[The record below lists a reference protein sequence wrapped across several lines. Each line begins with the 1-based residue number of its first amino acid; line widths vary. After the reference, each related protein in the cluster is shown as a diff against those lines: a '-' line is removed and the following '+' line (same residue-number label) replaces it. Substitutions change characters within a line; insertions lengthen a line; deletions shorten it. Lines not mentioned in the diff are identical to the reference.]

1 MEAKMAR
8 RALVSSI
15 IVVLTSF
22 IIMHAYG
29 ENSLPRFSSGHYHD
43 QMQKMEA
50 YKASLLRRDL
60 ISIPPSSMFP
70 SPSFASSP
78 SPSQSV
84 TPTPRVYHVTSYGAD
99 PSGKTNITEP
109 LLGAISD
116 ALDGPSNGFLME
128 GIVNL
133 GGSQVNLEGGTYIVS
148 RPLRFPVASRG
159 NSWSRM
165 ASGDEEA
172 VKPN

>member
-1 MEAKMAR
+1 MAR

-60 ISIPPSSMFP
+60 ISISPSSMFP

-78 SPSQSV
+78 SPSQSTQV
-84 TPTPRVYHVTSYGAD
+84 
-99 PSGKTNITEP
+99 GKTNITEP

-116 ALDGPSNGFLME
+116 AFDGPSNGFLME

-165 ASGDEEA
+165 ASGDEKA